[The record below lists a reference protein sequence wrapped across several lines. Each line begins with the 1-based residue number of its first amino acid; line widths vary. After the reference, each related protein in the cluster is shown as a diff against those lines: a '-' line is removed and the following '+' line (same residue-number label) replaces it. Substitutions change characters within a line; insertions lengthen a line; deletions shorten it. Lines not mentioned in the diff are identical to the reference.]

1 MATLPLF
8 AVRLHGLCF
17 PRGIGF
23 WGQTMRAL
31 RSAAIAV
38 VLFAALSSLT
48 SIAARAATLQF
59 DLTLTYLVPPDPILP
74 AGNLTGT
81 PQFFSDNGVIDHLVA
96 IVSPTPPPILP
107 LGQTYFVSFIPG
119 DPCFGQSSC
128 AISFSFGGLAQ
139 GFPAGAFQTGNV
151 PSAAPTPPPI
161 LPIAFLQPGD
171 PCSPGDPCHASG
183 PIVAFDA
190 PVVIGSWE
198 VSIHSTPLP
207 AALPLFATGLGA
219 LGLLGWRRK
228 RKQAA

>member
-1 MATLPLF
+1 MTGLPLF

-23 WGQTMRAL
+23 WGQTMRVL

-59 DLTLTYLVPPDPILP
+59 DLTLTYLTPPNPILP

-81 PQFFSDNGVIDHLVA
+81 PQFFSDNGVIDHLLTIA
-96 IVSPTPPPILP
+96 MPSPPPILP
-107 LGQTYFVSFIPG
+107 LGQTYFASFIPT
-119 DPCFGQSSC
+119 DPCFGQASC
-128 AISFSFGGLAQ
+128 AISSSFAGLAQ

-151 PSAAPTPPPI
+151 PSTPQPSPI
-161 LPIAFLQPGD
+161 LPIAVLQPGELCQ
-171 PCSPGDPCHASG
+171 PSDPCHASG
-183 PIVAFDA
+183 PIVAFDE

-198 VSIHSTPLP
+198 VSIHPTSLP
-207 AALPLFATGLGA
+207 AALPLFASGLGA

-228 RKQAA
+228 RKQAV